1 MTRPTP
7 YQLFLAPI
15 ADESFPRIRGSLSA
29 AGVDPA
35 DRDAF
40 LMDREAVSLIRELRG
55 DEALGEAMDQMV
67 ALVHQTYLAW
77 DAGLV
82 LLPLSEEAAESMLD
96 GRPADP
102 ADPAEGGDGPRAYY
116 AQLPERRVWASVIES
131 EPPEPLDGCFVSR
144 TPEGGLRVL
153 GIFGL
158 RPDRPGFSA
167 VEVGGARPEG
177 LARADGSALFS
188 PTLPGGAAAGLHSI
202 VGEEELLELGWR
214 TTGLAAAAA
223 GAA

>member
-1 MTRPTP
+1 MARPTP
-7 YQLFLAPI
+7 YDLFLAPI
-15 ADESFPRIRGSLSA
+15 ADESFPRIRASLASA
-29 AGVDPA
+29 GADPA
-35 DRDAF
+35 DRDTF
-40 LMDREAVSLIRELRG
+40 LMDREVVSLIRQLRG

-77 DAGLV
+77 DAGVVLV
-82 LLPLSEEAAESMLD
+82 PVSEEAAESLLEN
-96 GRPADP
+96 RPAETP
-102 ADPAEGGDGPRAYY
+102 EAADAPRAYY
-116 AQLPERRVWASVIES
+116 VQLPERRVWASVVEA

-144 TPEGGLRVL
+144 TPEGKLRVL

-167 VEVGGARPEG
+167 VEVGGPRPQS
-177 LARADGSALFS
+177 LARADGSALFA
-188 PTLPGGAAAGLHSI
+188 PTLAGGAAAGLHSI
-202 VGEEELLELGWR
+202 TGEEELLELGWR

>member
-1 MTRPTP
+1 MARPTP
-7 YQLFLAPI
+7 YDLFLAPI
-15 ADESFPRIRGSLSA
+15 ADESFPRIRASLASVGA
-29 AGVDPA
+29 DPA
-35 DRDAF
+35 DRDTF
-40 LMDREAVSLIRELRG
+40 LMDREVVSLIRQLRG

-82 LLPLSEEAAESMLD
+82 LVPVSEEAADSILD
-96 GRPADP
+96 NRPAEAP
-102 ADPAEGGDGPRAYY
+102 EAGDAPRAYY
-116 AQLPERRVWASVIES
+116 AQLPERRVWASVVES

-144 TPEGGLRVL
+144 TPEGELRVL

-167 VEVGGARPEG
+167 VEVGGPRPAG
-177 LARADGSALFS
+177 LVRPDGSALFA
-188 PTLPGGAAAGLHSI
+188 PTLPGGVAARLHSI
-202 VGEEELLELGWR
+202 TGEEELLELGWR

>member
-1 MTRPTP
+1 MARPTP
-7 YQLFLAPI
+7 YDLFLAPI
-15 ADESFPRIRGSLSA
+15 ANESFPRIRASLTA

-40 LMDREAVSLIRELRG
+40 LMNREVVSLIRELRG

-82 LLPLSEEAAESMLD
+82 LVPLSEEAADAMLA
-96 GRPADP
+96 GPPVETPDP
-102 ADPAEGGDGPRAYY
+102 ADTPRAYY
-116 AQLPERRVWASVIES
+116 AQLPERRVWASVVES
-131 EPPEPLDGCFVSR
+131 EPPEPLDGCFVCR
-144 TPEGGLRVL
+144 APDTELRVL

-167 VEVGGARPEG
+167 VEVGGARPG
-177 LARADGSALFS
+177 SLARADGSALFA
-188 PTLPGGAAAGLHSI
+188 PTLPGGVAAGLHSI
-202 VGEEELLELGWR
+202 TGEEELLELGWR
-214 TTGLAAAAA
+214 TTGLAAAAV